1 MKETRPMLYSI
12 IRLLKD
18 GKIDVQMVT
27 GEELNSEL
35 QCYEF
40 QDVAV
45 HSNLMIFFM
54 ADHDASGHNYE
65 KYDYQNNCF
74 NNAYLY
80 DLIKKQHRT
89 ADQSEVYEIMC
100 VEHHV
105 PFVLL
110 PYILHE
116 IKNSMGDL
124 I

>member
-1 MKETRPMLYSI
+1 MIYSI

-18 GKIDVQMVT
+18 GEIDTQIVT
-27 GEELNSEL
+27 GENLNSEL
-35 QCYEF
+35 QCYGF
-40 QDVAV
+40 NDVAV

-54 ADHDASGHNYE
+54 YDHDASGHDSYE

-80 DLIKKQHRT
+80 ELIKKQHRKI
-89 ADQSEVYEIMC
+89 DQSEVYRIM
-100 VEHHV
+100 VEQHNV
-105 PFVLL
+105 PEVLL

-124 I
+124 N